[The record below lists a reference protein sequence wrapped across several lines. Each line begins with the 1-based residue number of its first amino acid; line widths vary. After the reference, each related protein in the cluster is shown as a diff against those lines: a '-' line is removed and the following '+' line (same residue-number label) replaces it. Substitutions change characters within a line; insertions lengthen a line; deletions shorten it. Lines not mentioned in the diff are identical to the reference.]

1 MQRKT
6 HGLLLALLLLF
17 LMPLTG
23 KAAAVK
29 PVAVLGP
36 RARRWKKYKLC
47 CPDCTTTMAI

>member
-23 KAAAVK
+23 KAAAVNRWQSW
-29 PVAVLGP
+29 GP